1 MHRRDPD
8 KKSIEALKMALE
20 SSGKRLLPDFLEHGL
35 EKGQALGVCT
45 LLAYEFF
52 IPWGESRKT
61 RAGP

>member
-1 MHRRDPD
+1 
-8 KKSIEALKMALE
+8 MALG

-35 EKGQALGVCT
+35 EEGQALGVCT